1 MVSNVGRQNNIYM
14 NPKVAIIDYGLGNLF
29 SIKNACEIAGLD
41 TVITSNIKV
50 IEDSDALILP
60 GVGAFGDAM
69 NSLKIQKLDKVIID
83 FVNSG
88 KPFLGIC
95 LGMQLLFTESEE
107 FGNHLGLDLI
117 KGKIVK
123 FQNKNSEGL
132 KVPQIQWNQIYKNQ
146 ENVWDNSPVVNIKDG
161 EYMHFVHSYYA
172 IPDNKNT
179 ILSYSQYGGIKYA
192 SSVIKNNIIG
202 IQFHPEKSSESGI
215 QIYKN
220 WATYIINKSYKK
232 W

>member
-1 MVSNVGRQNNIYM
+1 M
-14 NPKVAIIDYGLGNLF
+14 NPRVAIIDYGLGNLF

-41 TVITSNIKV
+41 TIITSNFEAINN
-50 IEDSDALILP
+50 SDALILP

-69 NSLKIQKLDKVIID
+69 NCLKIQKLDKVIID
-83 FVNSG
+83 FVKSG

-95 LGMQLLFTESEE
+95 LGMQLLFSESEE

-123 FQNKNSEGL
+123 FSNKNSEGL
-132 KVPQIQWNQIYKNQ
+132 ITKVPQIQWNQIYKNQ
-146 ENVWDNSPVVNIKDG
+146 ENVWDNSPLVNLEEG

-172 IPDNKNT
+172 IPDDKNT
-179 ILSYSQYGGIKYA
+179 ILSYSQYGGVKYA
-192 SSVIKNNIIG
+192 SSVIKNNIVG
-202 IQFHPEKSSESGI
+202 IQFHPEKSSKSGI

>member
-1 MVSNVGRQNNIYM
+1 M

-41 TVITSNIKV
+41 TVITSDINV
-50 IEDSDALILP
+50 IENSDALILP

-69 NSLKIQKLDKVIID
+69 DCLKGQLLDKVIIN
-83 FVNSG
+83 FVESG

-95 LGMQLLFTESEE
+95 LGMQLLFSESEE
-107 FGNHLGLDLI
+107 FGNHLGLNLI

-123 FQNKNSEGL
+123 FSNKNSNGLLL

-146 ENVWDNSPVVNIKDG
+146 EKIWNNSPLVNIEEGD
-161 EYMHFVHSYYA
+161 YMHFVHSYYA
-172 IPDNKNT
+172 IPDDKNT
-179 ILSYSQYGGIKYA
+179 ILSYSEYGGVKYA
-192 SSVIKNNIIG
+192 SSVIQDNIIG
-202 IQFHPEKSSESGI
+202 IQFHPEKSSKSGI

-220 WATYIINKSYKK
+220 WAYYIINKSYKK